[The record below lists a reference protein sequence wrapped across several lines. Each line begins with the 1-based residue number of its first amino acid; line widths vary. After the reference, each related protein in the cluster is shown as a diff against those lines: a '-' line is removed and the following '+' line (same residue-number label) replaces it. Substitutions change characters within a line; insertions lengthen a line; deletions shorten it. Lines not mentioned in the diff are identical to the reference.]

1 MRRDAPGIEYLET
14 ASFQLFG
21 TGIGRANDDPR
32 FSHAD
37 VLRCFDVAIALAGA
51 EGERRD
57 AAHSARPLNATI
69 ARGGSVT
76 LID

>member
-51 EGERRD
+51 EGERRGSS
-57 AAHSARPLNATI
+57 AA
-69 ARGGSVT
+69 
-76 LID
+76 